1 MKLEEYLYKWFGYS
15 EFRPGQKGVITDL
28 LEGKDVIAMLPT
40 GRGKSMCYQFPG
52 LMREG
57 TVLVVSPLLSLME
70 DQVTQLKYVVK
81 NRVIAF
87 NSFRTLNEKRE
98 AMKKLSSY
106 KFIFVSPEMLQSE
119 LLIRELKKI
128 HISLFVVDEAHCIS
142 QWGYDFRP
150 DYKKL
155 NVVIEN
161 IGSPTVLALT
171 ATATKGVLQDIADSL
186 NLKGAAEHVYSI
198 DRPNIAM
205 DVQFVETIEEKKEA
219 LLEQVM
225 YLQGP
230 GIVYCSSRAWTERLT
245 EYLRGKG
252 VTGVAFYHGGMEHE
266 ERMLIQQ
273 QFMNDQLQLVICTSA
288 FGMGVN
294 KANTRYI
301 IHFHYPTNIASYLQE
316 IGRAGRDGEP
326 SIAILLCSPLDHD
339 LPISIINE
347 VKALSIWMSLK
358 CGIVDLPYGGGKG
371 GIICDP
377 REMSFRELERLS
389 RGYVRAISQI
399 VGPTKDIPAPDVFT
413 NSQIMAW
420 MMDEY
425 SRIDEFNS
433 PGFITGKPLV
443 LGGSHGRETAT
454 AKGVTICIREA
465 AKKRGIDIKGAR
477 VVVQGFGNAGSF
489 LAKFMHDAGAKVIAI
504 SDAYGALH
512 DPNGLDIDYLL
523 DRRDSFGT
531 VTKLFNNTISNKE
544 LLELDCDILV
554 PAAIENQITEENA
567 NDIKAKIV
575 VEAANGPTTLEA
587 TKILT
592 DRGILLV
599 PDVLASAGGVT
610 VSYFEWVQNNQ
621 GYYWTEEEVEQRLEK
636 VMVRSFDSIYET
648 AQVRKVNMRLAAYMV
663 GVRKMAEASRFRGW
677 V

>member
-1 MKLEEYLYKWFGYS
+1 MVAEKSGDRKQQREEHLDVLKS
-15 EFRPGQKGVITDL
+15 TQTVI
-28 LEGKDVIAMLPT
+28 
-40 GRGKSMCYQFPG
+40 
-52 LMREG
+52 
-57 TVLVVSPLLSLME
+57 
-70 DQVTQLKYVVK
+70 
-81 NRVIAF
+81 
-87 NSFRTLNEKRE
+87 
-98 AMKKLSSY
+98 
-106 KFIFVSPEMLQSE
+106 
-119 LLIRELKKI
+119 
-128 HISLFVVDEAHCIS
+128 
-142 QWGYDFRP
+142 
-150 DYKKL
+150 
-155 NVVIEN
+155 
-161 IGSPTVLALT
+161 
-171 ATATKGVLQDIADSL
+171 
-186 NLKGAAEHVYSI
+186 
-198 DRPNIAM
+198 
-205 DVQFVETIEEKKEA
+205 KEA
-219 LLEQVM
+219 LEKLGYPQEVYELLKEPIRMMTVKIPVRMDDGTVKIFTGYRAQHNDAV
-225 YLQGP
+225 GP
-230 GIVYCSSRAWTERLT
+230 TKGGIRFHPNVTE
-245 EYLRGKG
+245 
-252 VTGVAFYHGGMEHE
+252 
-266 ERMLIQQ
+266 
-273 QFMNDQLQLVICTSA
+273 
-288 FGMGVN
+288 
-294 KANTRYI
+294 
-301 IHFHYPTNIASYLQE
+301 
-316 IGRAGRDGEP
+316 
-326 SIAILLCSPLDHD
+326 
-339 LPISIINE
+339 NE

-465 AKKRGIDIKGAR
+465 AKKRGINLKGAR

-489 LAKFMHDAGAKVIAI
+489 LSKFMHDAGAKVVGI
-504 SDAYGALH
+504 SDAYGALY

-531 VTKLFNNTISNKE
+531 VTKLFKNTISNKE
-544 LLELDCDILV
+544 LLELECDILV

-567 NDIKAKIV
+567 PNIKAKIV

-592 DRGILLV
+592 ERGILLV

-621 GYYWTEEEVEQRLEK
+621 GYYWTEEEVEEKLEK
-636 VMVRSFDSIYET
+636 VMVKSFNAIYDT
-648 AQVRKVNMRLAAYMV
+648 AQIRKVNMRLAAYMV